1 MLLIIIKLKVHTLN
15 SAVSVEN
22 VSLKL
27 SKIKYGMG
35 IGKPEVPIK
44 GKIAKMQ
51 RTQLHDF
58 MKHNRVTIFIHTS
71 ASEKGV
77 KIPL

>member
-1 MLLIIIKLKVHTLN
+1 MLLIIIVKLKVLTLN

-35 IGKPEVPIK
+35 IGIPEVPIK
-44 GKIAKMQ
+44 GEIAKMQ
-51 RTQLHDF
+51 RT
-58 MKHNRVTIFIHTS
+58 
-71 ASEKGV
+71 
-77 KIPL
+77 

>member
-1 MLLIIIKLKVHTLN
+1 MLLIIIKLKVLTLN

-22 VSLKL
+22 VTLKL

-35 IGKPEVPIK
+35 VGIPELPIK

-58 MKHNRVTIFIHTS
+58 MKHTI
-71 ASEKGV
+71 ASQFSYIQALLRKE
-77 KIPL
+77 

>member
-1 MLLIIIKLKVHTLN
+1 MLLIIIKLKVLTLN

-22 VSLKL
+22 TLKL
-27 SKIKYGMG
+27 SKVKYGMG
-35 IGKPEVPIK
+35 VGIPELPIK

-58 MKHNRVTIFIHTS
+58 MKHTI
-71 ASEKGV
+71 ASQFSYIQALLRKV
-77 KIPL
+77 